1 MKTDTFAI
9 NGAAAASIRR
19 RVRLVVLLD
28 ASREAG
34 IEPLPT
40 LRLHLIAYL
49 ANVLSPVWDMP
60 SVDGAVLKRRGG
72 PFYPELQADL
82 DRLVGLGVV
91 RVENLRHER
100 IDDDRYRLE
109 GSFRLNQA
117 LAQPILDYLRVI
129 PDEAEAAKFVRELVL
144 ALSAL
149 SDDEIDRAITED
161 ATYSNPQVG
170 LDNVIDFGQWMS
182 ANYSANAAERV
193 GGFVR
198 SGAVVGPSE
207 KVHLY
212 VRHLRR
218 RLHGAQ

>member
-1 MKTDTFAI
+1 MTDERATDLL
-9 NGAAAASIRR
+9 NDAAIRR
-19 RVRLVVLLD
+19 RVRLVVLLE

-60 SVDGAVLKRRGG
+60 TVDGSVLKRRGG
-72 PFYPELQADL
+72 PFYPDLQRDL

-91 RVENLRHER
+91 RVENLRHQR

-109 GSFRLNQA
+109 GSYRLNSQ
-117 LAQPILDYLRVI
+117 LAQPILAYLATM
-129 PDEAEAAKFVRELVL
+129 PDEAEAAAFVRELVL

-149 SDDEIDRAITED
+149 SDAEIDRAITED
-161 ATYSNPQVG
+161 ATYANPKISEN
-170 LDNVIDFGQWMS
+170 NVIDFGEWMNANFS
-182 ANYSANAAERV
+182 AAAAEKV
-193 GGFVR
+193 GNLV
-198 SGAVVGPSE
+198 STGAVVGASE

-218 RLHGAQ
+218 RLQGAR

>member
-1 MKTDTFAI
+1 MNSDSTDQSDAFA
-9 NGAAAASIRR
+9 GSIRR
-19 RVRLVVLLD
+19 RVRLVVLLE

-60 SVDGAVLKRRGG
+60 SVDGSVLKRSGG
-72 PFYPELQADL
+72 PFYPDLQNDL

-91 RVENLRHER
+91 RVENLRHQR
-100 IDDDRYRLE
+100 IDDDRYRLD
-109 GSFRLNQA
+109 GRYRLNPD
-117 LAQPILDYLRVI
+117 LAEPILTYLNAM
-129 PDEAEAAKFVRELVL
+129 PKEAAAAHFVRELVL

-149 SDDEIDRAITED
+149 SDEEIDRAITED
-161 ATYSNPQVG
+161 ATYANPKVG
-170 LDNVIDFGQWMS
+170 NDNVIDFGEWLS
-182 ANYSANAAERV
+182 ANYSAAAAEKV
-193 GGFVR
+193 GDLVPA
-198 SGAVVGPSE
+198 GAIVGASE

-218 RLHGAQ
+218 RLQGGR